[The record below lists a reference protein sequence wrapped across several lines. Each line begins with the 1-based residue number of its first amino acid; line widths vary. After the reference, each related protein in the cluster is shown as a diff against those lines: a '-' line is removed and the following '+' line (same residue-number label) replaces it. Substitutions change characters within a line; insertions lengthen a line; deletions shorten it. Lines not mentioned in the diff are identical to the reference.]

1 MGSLK
6 FFEGIVDKKL
16 LDLHTAFLGKIL
28 SVSGD
33 TAKIQ
38 PLGLTKEIGG
48 EAQSYAPVSS
58 VPITNQARYKFKV
71 NGEEVTAKPIENG
84 DIVICVCCDRDITDA
99 KRGKSVLPPIGHHTM
114 SDCVIVGI
122 L

>member
-1 MGSLK
+1 MGQLK
-6 FFEGIVDKKL
+6 FFEAMIEKRM
-16 LDLHTAFLGKIL
+16 LDLHTAFLAKVL
-28 SVSGD
+28 SISEN

-48 EAQSYAPVSS
+48 PAKAYAPISS
-58 VPITNQARYKFKV
+58 VPITNQAKYKLSIA
-71 NGEEVTAKPIENG
+71 GGILTAHPISDG
-84 DIVICVCCDRDITDA
+84 DIVVCLCCDRDITEA
-99 KRGKSVLPPIGHHTM
+99 ARGKSVLPPPGHHNI